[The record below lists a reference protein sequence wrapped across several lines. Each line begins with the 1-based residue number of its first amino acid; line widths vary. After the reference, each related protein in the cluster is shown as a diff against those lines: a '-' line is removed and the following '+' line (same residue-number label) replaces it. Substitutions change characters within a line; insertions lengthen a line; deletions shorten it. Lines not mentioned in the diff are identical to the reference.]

1 MLISEVTAN
10 QLHNYVGLV
19 KVVVPNGSA
28 NIRTIVQADGVAH
41 ARMLLQ
47 HLYGAS
53 NVLNVS

>member
-1 MLISEVTAN
+1 MLTFEVTAN
-10 QLHNYVGLV
+10 QVNSYVGLV
-19 KVVVPNGSA
+19 RVAVPNGSA
-28 NIRTIVQADGVAH
+28 NIRTVVQADGVAH